1 MIVRTRSAGDILD
14 AHCTRCRILT
24 NHTIVAMVEGR
35 VARVKCNTC
44 GSEHNYH
51 SPKEE
56 KAPTTRRVPDTRER
70 ASATAVTKKDV
81 TPRYHEQW
89 EALLTGKDPAEARAY
104 DMAGKFRKEE
114 LVAHPIFGI
123 GVVTMAAGNKMEVF
137 FKDGPKLLRC
147 GR

>member
-1 MIVRTRSAGDILD
+1 MNVRTKSAGDILD
-14 AHCTRCRILT
+14 ANCTRCRVLT
-24 NHTIVAMVEGR
+24 NHTIVAMVQGR

-56 KAPTTRRVPDTRER
+56 KAPTTRRVPVARER
-70 ASATAVTKKDV
+70 TSTTAAPRKEVA
-81 TPRYHEQW
+81 PRYHEQW
-89 EALLTGKDPAEARAY
+89 EALLTGKDPAEVRTY
-104 DMAGKFRKEE
+104 DMAGKFRKDDQ
-114 LVAHPIFGI
+114 VAHPIFGI
-123 GVVTMAAGNKMEVF
+123 GVVTTAAGNKMEVF